1 MRGRTPGDGSPEPTW
16 ESFLLCHWEKLLLEK
31 KKRGG
36 VMYSSD
42 TPFQEDVM
50 QVNVQGKNDCI

>member
-1 MRGRTPGDGSPEPTW
+1 MGALSQLGNPFFCVIGKNCYLKRKRG
-16 ESFLLCHWEKLLLEK
+16 
-31 KKRGG
+31 GG